1 MMVDSIWEEP
11 TFPIHVVC
19 FISFSLPWLLECGLA
34 VFSNWR
40 IFPVDCSK
48 TTKVELMSSLLEHF
62 SEGLLRGSA
71 FAMVVVCKNLMPFRS
86 VDSVKENSPLAIGK
100 AIPRESKATLLKV
113 WILENLQ
120 VVCGAELRMHVPR
133 R

>member
-1 MMVDSIWEEP
+1 MMVDSIWEES

-19 FISFSLPWLLECGLA
+19 FITFSPPWLLRNGLA

-62 SEGLLRGSA
+62 FEGLLRGSA

-86 VDSVKENSPLAIGK
+86 IGSIKEDSPLTIVT
-100 AIPRESKATLLKV
+100 AIPREGKATLFEV
-113 WILENLQ
+113 WILKNLQ
-120 VVCGAELRMHVPR
+120 VVCGAELRMHIPR